1 MVGDTSKFQHRS
13 ICSVKTT
20 VKVGVLA
27 HRTSNVMCSCKQGIK
42 KTVLKM
48 YFIHLKMVEMVR

>member
-1 MVGDTSKFQHRS
+1 MVGDTSKFQHHS

-27 HRTSNVMCSCKQGIK
+27 HRTSDVMCSCKQGIK

-48 YFIHLKMVEMVR
+48 YFIHLKMV